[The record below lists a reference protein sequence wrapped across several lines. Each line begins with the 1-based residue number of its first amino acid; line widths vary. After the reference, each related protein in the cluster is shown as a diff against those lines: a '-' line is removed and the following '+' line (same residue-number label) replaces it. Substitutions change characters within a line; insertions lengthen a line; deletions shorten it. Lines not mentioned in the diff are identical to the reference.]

1 LHAWGEQSSTK
12 SITGRI
18 TPHTKSQKALSRP
31 AFCAKIFRF
40 AHRNTTRRRHRHVSS
55 SVLIEEGINVALPPR
70 VFSTLYETSV
80 RWDCSIADIAG
91 WADVGKLKIKTGIGL
106 VRCGNVSV
114 AGRVTLSPMD
124 LLPLF
129 RRSGTGP
136 SEGMMRR
143 IMPPDSSQ
151 WLIITEPVGGIAV
164 AVADM
169 LILAEDVFA
178 FEDDHHMVRK
188 PPSGGGGN
196 GGGAL
201 YDWDGMNL
209 ALIVRIHN
217 DGLPLT
223 QADLIAEMQHW
234 FADQSNGT
242 KMPDS
247 RSIRRRITPIW
258 NALH

>member
-1 LHAWGEQSSTK
+1 ME
-12 SITGRI
+12 
-18 TPHTKSQKALSRP
+18 
-31 AFCAKIFRF
+31 
-40 AHRNTTRRRHRHVSS
+40 
-55 SVLIEEGINVALPPR
+55 
-70 VFSTLYETSV
+70 
-80 RWDCSIADIAG
+80 
-91 WADVGKLKIKTGIGL
+91 
-106 VRCGNVSV
+106 
-114 AGRVTLSPMD
+114 

-129 RRSGTGP
+129 RRNGTGP
-136 SEGMMRR
+136 VEGMMRR
-143 IMPPDSSQ
+143 IMPPDSTE
-151 WLIITEPVGGIAV
+151 WLIITEPAGGIAV

-178 FEDDHHMVRK
+178 FEDDHDMIRK
-188 PPSGGGGN
+188 TPSGTSGSGGGSS
-196 GGGAL
+196 

-234 FADQSNGT
+234 FADQSNGK

-258 NALH
+258 RALRKEDP